1 MWYAFSLC
9 GIQLL
14 SPQKAS
20 KILVNTEIW
29 NRIKGIWGGK
39 DLLKKGKQIIQLC
52 LDGIVIVA
60 WEDKMDM
67 GKNVVKKKIWGGTAK
82 IMYYL
87 RGYMKTCYSRSF
99 LIHTHTKKI

>member
-39 DLLKKGKQIIQLC
+39 DLLKKGK
-52 LDGIVIVA
+52 
-60 WEDKMDM
+60 
-67 GKNVVKKKIWGGTAK
+67 
-82 IMYYL
+82 
-87 RGYMKTCYSRSF
+87 
-99 LIHTHTKKI
+99 